1 VLAGRL
7 VASFFLVA
15 SFDHVF
21 LIPDLNGVLFP
32 DSICFG
38 HSTHRVG
45 QIQLAVVQFVME
57 VIVMPTRR
65 RRTAGEYLEPAH
77 REALLVVSAKA
88 RSTVAERPSRR
99 GRFVA
104 VQ

>member
-1 VLAGRL
+1 
-7 VASFFLVA
+7 
-15 SFDHVF
+15 
-21 LIPDLNGVLFP
+21 
-32 DSICFG
+32 
-38 HSTHRVG
+38 
-45 QIQLAVVQFVME
+45 